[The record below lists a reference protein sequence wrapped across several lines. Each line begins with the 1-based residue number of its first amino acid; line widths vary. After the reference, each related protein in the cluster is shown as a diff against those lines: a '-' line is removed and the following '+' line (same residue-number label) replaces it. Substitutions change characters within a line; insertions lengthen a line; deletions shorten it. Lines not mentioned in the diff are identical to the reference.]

1 MNQFLTGE
9 ALASLAALTFL
20 EIVLG
25 VDNIVFLAM
34 AVHRLPPERRSVGR
48 RIGLGLAM
56 LLRIGMLVGLV
67 WLAHLDIIL
76 FHVLGRGITVKDLVL
91 IAGGLFL
98 LAKGTTEI
106 HETLEAEAE
115 AADSPRR
122 SGRAGFVAVM
132 IQIGLINIVF
142 SLDSVITAV
151 GMTDNLPVM
160 IAAVVA
166 STGVMLFAAR
176 PVGDFIHH
184 RPTTKMLALS
194 FILLVGVALVA
205 DGLGFH
211 LPRTSIYFAIAFS
224 LFVEVLNI
232 SASDVPLSDPLHPTN
247 TWRLRKAI
255 DFDFPSGSQL
265 AAGAKA
271 LIVPIAPASFR
282 ARHAVL
288 HHRSFVALLS
298 SSVRGP
304 SSCAAVARGPS
315 PPPRPSPSSFFLC

>member
-1 MNQFLTGE
+1 MTHFLTGE

-34 AVHRLPPERRSVGR
+34 AIHRLPPERRRLGR
-48 RIGLGLAM
+48 RLGLGLAM

-67 WLAHLDIIL
+67 WLARLDIVL
-76 FHVLGRGITVKDLVL
+76 FRLLGRGITVKDLVL
-91 IAGGLFL
+91 IGGGLFL

-106 HETLEAEAE
+106 HDTLEADPEAPE
-115 AADSPRR
+115 S
-122 SGRAGFVAVM
+122 SGRGRHAGFLAVM
-132 IQIGLINIVF
+132 VQVGLINIVF

-151 GMTDNLPVM
+151 GMTDDLPVM

-166 STGVMLFAAR
+166 STGVMLFAAK

-211 LPRTSIYFAIAFS
+211 LPRTNIYFAIAFS

-232 SASDVPLSDPLHPTN
+232 AYH
-247 TWRLRKAI
+247 
-255 DFDFPSGSQL
+255 
-265 AAGAKA
+265 
-271 LIVPIAPASFR
+271 R
-282 ARHAVL
+282 ARS
-288 HHRSFVALLS
+288 R
-298 SSVRGP
+298 RGQ
-304 SSCAAVARGPS
+304 
-315 PPPRPSPSSFFLC
+315 

>member
-1 MNQFLTGE
+1 MSHFLTGE
-9 ALASLAALTFL
+9 ALASFAALTFL

-25 VDNIVFLAM
+25 IDNIVFLAM
-34 AVHRLPPERRSVGR
+34 AIHRLAPERRALGR

-67 WLAHLDIIL
+67 WLAGLNVTLARVFGHG
-76 FHVLGRGITVKDLVL
+76 VTVKDLVL
-91 IAGGLFL
+91 IGGGLFL

-106 HETLEAEAE
+106 HDTLELDADSAEAT
-115 AADSPRR
+115 AV
-122 SGRAGFVAVM
+122 SGGAGFVAVM
-132 IQIGLINIVF
+132 VQIGLINIVF

-151 GMTDNLPVM
+151 GMTDNLPIM

-194 FILLVGVALVA
+194 FILLIGVALVA

-211 LPRTSIYFAIAFS
+211 LPRTDIYFAIAFS

-232 SASDVPLSDPLHPTN
+232 AYH
-247 TWRLRKAI
+247 
-255 DFDFPSGSQL
+255 
-265 AAGAKA
+265 
-271 LIVPIAPASFR
+271 R
-282 ARHAVL
+282 ARNRRRA
-288 HHRSFVALLS
+288 
-298 SSVRGP
+298 
-304 SSCAAVARGPS
+304 
-315 PPPRPSPSSFFLC
+315 